1 MATEWRWGGGTK
13 VLHPEKD
20 GLRSEV
26 NAQWRLDVDHF
37 TFDDELSV
45 CIPSI
50 DIREPFV
57 LNSHTSYMEPRVK
70 VVFRFAG
77 HNELLLPDGVD
88 MAMAGGQILILAP
101 VEHAFRYTYPRV
113 DRLDAFEIFIS
124 PARLSRYIGDA
135 IPEDLHP
142 FMRET
147 VGTSRAINF
156 HATAEMKTLA
166 SMIRNTDLSG
176 SLKKL
181 QVEGFVL
188 SLLALIGTE
197 LGVRESGLNARRDHD
212 AAMEAYHIIVS
223 DLSVAHTVASLAAA
237 VNISERRLSRAFHD
251 QFNMSVFQKQ
261 KVERLQ
267 EARRLVESDNLKLK
281 QIAHQVGYAHVANF
295 VRAFTTHYHA
305 PPRRFAR

>member
-20 GLRSEV
+20 GLRSEAT
-26 NAQWRLDVDHF
+26 AQWRLDVDHF

-45 CIPSI
+45 CMPSI
-50 DIREPFV
+50 DIRAPFV
-57 LNSHTSYMEPRVK
+57 LNSHTTYIEPRVK

-88 MAMAGGQILILAP
+88 MSMAEGQILILAP
-101 VEHAFRYTYPRV
+101 VEHAFQYTYSRV
-113 DRLDAFEIFIS
+113 ERLDGFEIFIS

-135 IPEDLHP
+135 MPVDLHP
-142 FMRET
+142 FTRERT
-147 VGTSRAINF
+147 GASRAINF
-156 HATAEMKTLA
+156 HATPEMKTLA
-166 SMIRNTDLSG
+166 AMIRNTDLSG

-188 SLLALIGTE
+188 SLLALIGAQ
-197 LGVRESGLNARRDHD
+197 LGGHQSDLNTRRDRD
-212 AAMEAYHIIVS
+212 AAMEAYQIIVS
-223 DLSVAHTVASLAAA
+223 DLSVGHTVGSLAAD
-237 VNISERRLSRAFHD
+237 VNISERRLSRAF
-251 QFNMSVFQKQ
+251 QELFKMSIFQKQ

-267 EARRLVESDNLKLK
+267 EARRLLESDHLKLK

-295 VRAFTTHYHA
+295 VRAFSAHYHA
-305 PPRRFAR
+305 PPRRLTR